1 MESLRNSESA
11 GGVAIPV
18 GVELPLEIRVHG
30 RGGQGGV
37 TCAKLIAA
45 LYARM
50 GLAVQTF
57 GDYGSERSGAPVQ
70 AFTRVDRIAITN
82 RNKVYR
88 PDHLL
93 VLDAGLLETP
103 VLSGVAPGALIL
115 LNSTAAPADLGPRY
129 QGFRLATVDATD
141 IARELGIGSS
151 SVVIINTTIVGAYAR
166 LLGLPLEQLEEV
178 YASLGVLGDLAAA
191 EIAYRRV
198 QIREASANPPSAQA
212 AALEAAG
219 LAAVAPMTQ
228 EMLDLPINLQTGLW
242 SNQSPSY
249 CQYTPPCNAACPAGN
264 DIVGFIQALKEG
276 GPEAAAAILL
286 RTQAL
291 PSVCGRVCPAPCMS
305 DCNRKAFDGAVNI
318 RSLERWIA
326 DHSELAL
333 AREVATNP
341 RRVAVVG
348 GGPAGLSAAYQLAL
362 RGHQVTIFEAAPAL
376 GGVLRYGIPAFR
388 LPLAVL
394 DRDLSRILDLGVS
407 ALCGTPLGPQ
417 DLVRLAEEYDS
428 LIVCTGFGAAHEL
441 GVPGEGL
448 AGVEQ
453 GLPLLDRFKSGS
465 QQISG
470 HVVVV
475 GGGNSAIDCARSALR
490 LGAASVRL
498 VYRRTRQEM
507 PAIEEEIAEAE
518 LEGVR
523 LMTQRQPVACL
534 GSDRI
539 NAVLLAEVEAGAPD
553 ASGRRR
559 PVVTDRTTQLPC
571 DRVILALGQQ
581 NGLELLPADWCV
593 EAGRAWSGAKPLP
606 VFFAGDCSTGEG
618 TVTHAIGNGR
628 KIALAALAAL
638 EPPAPFSALEPLA
651 ALKPPGLAAVAL
663 SPQSSHLKGEGES
676 AQCRAEVDRVVA
688 PAQIRFSHFEPDP
701 PAKDRHLSLNQ
712 ARAGFQEF
720 NLGLAGPEEASRCF
734 SCGHCT
740 NCDTCLIYCPDG
752 IIYRNEKGY
761 RVDLE
766 HCKGCGMCVAECPRS
781 AMEMNEKVLP
791 GGSR

>member
-1 MESLRNSESA
+1 MT
-11 GGVAIPV
+11 
-18 GVELPLEIRVHG
+18 LPLEIRVHG

-70 AFTRVDRIAITN
+70 AFTRVDRLAITN

-115 LNSTAAPADLGPRY
+115 LNAPVAPAELGQRY

-141 IARELGIGSS
+141 IAREQGIGSS
-151 SVVIINTTIVGAYAR
+151 SVVITNTTIVGAYAR
-166 LLGLPLEQLEEV
+166 LLGLPFELLKEV
-178 YASLGVLGDLAAA
+178 YTALGVPGDLAAA
-191 EIAYRRV
+191 QIAHQRV
-198 QIREASANPPSAQA
+198 RIREASAAAPSPQDAAPQA
-212 AALEAAG
+212 AVTSQLSPITVPA
-219 LAAVAPMTQ
+219 Q
-228 EMLDLPINLQTGLW
+228 DLPIHLRTGLW
-242 SNQSPSY
+242 SNQSPAY
-249 CQYTPPCNAACPAGN
+249 CRYTAPCNAACPAGN
-264 DIVGFIQALKEG
+264 DIVGFIQALKQG
-276 GPEAAAAILL
+276 GPEAAAPILL

-291 PSVCGRVCPAPCMS
+291 PSVCGRVCPAPCMN
-305 DCNRKAFDGAVNI
+305 DCNRKTFDGPVNI

-326 DHSELAL
+326 DHA
-333 AREVATNP
+333 EVALTGKEAAQP
-341 RRVAVVG
+341 RRFAVVG

-362 RGHQVTIFEAAPAL
+362 AGHRAAIFEAAPAL

-388 LPLAVL
+388 LPNDVL
-394 DRDLSRILDLGVS
+394 DRDLARILALGVTARCNS
-407 ALCGTPLGPQ
+407 PVRAD
-417 DLVRLAEEYDS
+417 DLVRMAAEYDS
-428 LIVCTGFGAAHEL
+428 LIVCTGFGAAHDL
-441 GVPGEGL
+441 GVSGETL
-448 AGVEQ
+448 PGVEQ
-453 GLPLLDRFKSGS
+453 GLPFLDRVKAGIE
-465 QQISG
+465 QLSG
-470 HVVVV
+470 HVAVV

-498 VYRRTRQEM
+498 VYRRGRQDM

-523 LMTQRQPVACL
+523 LMTQRQPVECL

-539 NAVLLAEVEAGAPD
+539 EALLLAEVEAGAPD
-553 ASGRRR
+553 ASGRCR
-559 PVVTDRTTQLPC
+559 PVVTNRTTQLPC
-571 DRVILALGQQ
+571 DRVLLALGQQ

-606 VFFAGDCSTGEG
+606 VFFAGDCATGEG
-618 TVTHAIGNGR
+618 TVTHAIGNGHR
-628 KIALAALAAL
+628 IALTALASL
-638 EPPAPFSALEPLA
+638 ECGNPGDDHATAVPANA
-651 ALKPPGLAAVAL
+651 GLA
-663 SPQSSHLKGEGES
+663 
-676 AQCRAEVDRVVA
+676 VVA

-701 PAKDRHLSLNQ
+701 PIKDRHLPLSQ

-720 NLGLAGPEEASRCF
+720 NLGLAGPEEANRCF
-734 SCGHCT
+734 SCGQCT
-740 NCDTCLIYCPDG
+740 KCDTCLVYCPDG
-752 IIYRNEKGY
+752 IIYRTDDGY

-781 AMEMNEKVLP
+781 AMEMNEKALP
-791 GGSR
+791 GGDL